1 MWSFTQEVRKSATT
15 NSVNDG
21 DKQLDTAGRAVGI
34 HWGMTEQSCDTI
46 HQADTV
52 ATMAR

>member
-1 MWSFTQEVRKSATT
+1 MYSFTQGDIKGAT
-15 NSVNDG
+15 NNVNDG

-46 HQADTV
+46 HQPDTV